1 MQLDGPLLLPRYF
14 EKLYLAGKYLVV
26 CALSEVFYHILIS
39 ISFFIGN
46 PWNCTRNFKW
56 LLIQEKGA
64 MVVDRDEI
72 ICMDKKYRDR
82 HMLTVMNF
90 KVVSKTLKY

>member
-14 EKLYLAGKYLVV
+14 EKLYLAGKYPVV
-26 CALSEVFYHILIS
+26 CAFVEMLCHILIY
-39 ISFFIGN
+39 ISSFIGN

-56 LLIQEKGA
+56 LLIPEKGA

-82 HMLTVMNF
+82 QMMTVMNF
-90 KVVSKTLKY
+90 KVVS